1 MAFEGFQITIPNA
14 QAGADL
20 SASTTQFKFVKFNGT
35 DNQVILCSAT
45 TDKPC
50 GVLQAP
56 AAGAAVGTPVNVC
69 ACGVTKLQAGGSI
82 TSGDSIGTTTG
93 AQAATYAQG
102 TDTTKYLV
110 GQAIEVAGGTS
121 AGNVITALIN
131 CLALARGA

>member
-1 MAFEGFQITIPNA
+1 MAFEGFQITIPGLV
-14 QAGADL
+14 AGADL
-20 SASTTQFKFVKFNGT
+20 SAATTQFKFVKLNGT
-35 DNQVILCSAT
+35 DDQVVLCSAT
-45 TDKPC
+45 TDKPI

-56 AAGAAVGTPVNVC
+56 AAGSGVGTPVTVC
-69 ACGVTKLQAGGSI
+69 ALGTTKIQAGGSI

-121 AGNVITALIN
+121 AGNYITACIN
-131 CLALARGA
+131 CLSLARGA